1 MVWLFIDIAY
11 VFSASPYLCFIQIL
25 LLLLILSSNLQY
37 PKSYLPLMSPSH
49 SVSHCDSYTSHCDSY
64 TTDVQRKF
72 LLFCVESLWRC
83 LKSTAEEV
91 HGRFDYRIT
100 T

>member
-1 MVWLFIDIAY
+1 MGLRVVVKYGMVIHLIFVSFKY
-11 VFSASPYLCFIQIL
+11 CF
-25 LLLLILSSNLQY
+25 LSSNFQY

-49 SVSHCDSYTSHCDSY
+49 SVSHCDSYT
-64 TTDVQRKF
+64 TDVQRKF
-72 LLFCVESLWRC
+72 LLFFVESLWRC

>member
-1 MVWLFIDIAY
+1 MGLRVVVKYGMVIHLIFVSFKY
-11 VFSASPYLCFIQIL
+11 CF
-25 LLLLILSSNLQY
+25 LSSNFQY

>member
-49 SVSHCDSYTSHCDSY
+49 SVSHCDSYT
-64 TTDVQRKF
+64 TDVQRKF